1 MYIYLILLALEL
13 NICTLHHRKAS
24 LMTEGLKGIIELTP
38 SSSEEDAKNTYDS
51 WASSY
56 EEVS

>member
-1 MYIYLILLALEL
+1 
-13 NICTLHHRKAS
+13 
-24 LMTEGLKGIIELTP
+24 MTAAMEKLKGIAELTP

-56 EEVS
+56 EVVS